1 MKMIIEHFVTFLL
14 LLVFLW
20 IGISYVM
27 QNVIHTSARDY
38 HGAVIKQIENSNLN
52 SGVIAEC
59 REKAGAAGY
68 ELVVDC
74 YGEGEKKDAKVTL
87 SYLYTVPII
96 NIEKK
101 YSIEGYAR

>member
-1 MKMIIEHFVTFLL
+1 MKMIIEHFITFLL

-38 HGAVIKQIENSNLN
+38 HGAVIKRIEDSNFT
-52 SGVIAEC
+52 SGIIAEC
-59 REKAGAAGY
+59 IQDAKEKGY
-68 ELVVDC
+68 HLIVDC
-74 YGEGEKKDAKVTL
+74 YGEEEHKDAKITL
-87 SYLYTVPII
+87 SYSYTVPII
-96 NIEKK
+96 NMEKQ